1 MEKNNSAKTLA
12 IVFGVIAAVFSL
24 VYIYLYSPSAEMEP
38 FFKFGIPWYIELYQ
52 YDPEFYLE
60 TAVFGIFEIVLMLTG
75 AILVIIIAL
84 SSKRKSYAINA
95 LPLVFPILAI
105 LINLIGSV
113 IQNYDINLAYYAI
126 SFIKLAIPL
135 IAFII
140 CLSVAKNP
148 KATLIVAAV
157 LTVIALIMMLVGIDP
172 FGYYREATTGKY
184 GHDAYNA
191 YYLSNFI
198 YYVAL
203 WFGVASSA
211 QALTS
216 KASDTTS
223 SATPNVSI
231 AKAAS
236 PADISSISS
245 AAEEL
250 KGYKEL
256 LDANAITQEEYDAK
270 KKSLLGL

>member
-12 IVFGVIAAVFSL
+12 LIFGVIAAIFSL
-24 VYIYLYSPSAEMEP
+24 IDIWLYSPSAEMESRLWFSILYYSM
-38 FFKFGIPWYIELYQ
+38 FFDSETLYSFMILGIASTL
-52 YDPEFYLE
+52 
-60 TAVFGIFEIVLMLTG
+60 LMLAG
-75 AILVIIIAL
+75 AISIIAIAL
-84 SSKRKSYAINA
+84 SSKRKPYAINVLPLIFPVLIVFINLLGSVIEGYDVDFASYAIN
-95 LPLVFPILAI
+95 
-105 LINLIGSV
+105 
-113 IQNYDINLAYYAI
+113 
-126 SFIKLAIPL
+126 FIKYAIPL

-172 FGYYREATTGKY
+172 FGYYREASGGKY
-184 GHDAYNA
+184 GHDAYNV
-191 YYLSNFI
+191 YNLDNFI

-203 WFGVASSA
+203 WFAIASSS
-211 QALTS
+211 QALTPKS
-216 KASDTTS
+216 SEKTS
-223 SATPNVSI
+223 SAPLDSNAAPAPSPVNVS
-231 AKAAS
+231 
-236 PADISSISS
+236 SINT

-256 LDANAITQEEYDAK
+256 LDAGAITQEEYDAK

>member
-172 FGYYREATTGKY
+172 FGYYKY
-184 GHDAYNA
+184 GHDAYNV
-191 YYLSNFI
+191 YNLDDFI
-198 YYVAL
+198 YCVAL
-203 WFGVASSA
+203 WFAIASSS
-211 QALTS
+211 QALTPKS
-216 KASDTTS
+216 SEKTS
-223 SATPNVSI
+223 SAPLDSNAAPAPSPVNVS
-231 AKAAS
+231 
-236 PADISSISS
+236 SINT

-256 LDANAITQEEYDAK
+256 LDAGAITQEEYDAK

>member
-12 IVFGVIAAVFSL
+12 IIFGVIAAFFGL
-24 VYIYLYSPSAEMEP
+24 IYICLYSPSAEREP
-38 FFKFGIPWYIELYQ
+38 YFGFKILTYIE
-52 YDPEFYLE
+52 FYSTDLDFYFE
-60 TAVFGIFEIVLMLTG
+60 YLIFWILRDLLTLAG
-75 AILVIIIAL
+75 PIAIISIAL
-84 SSKRKSYAINA
+84 SSKHKSYAINV
-95 LPLVFPILAI
+95 LPLIFPVLIVFISL
-105 LINLIGSV
+105 LGSV
-113 IQNYDINLAYYAI
+113 IEGYAVDFASYAI
-126 SFIKLAIPL
+126 NFIKCAIPL